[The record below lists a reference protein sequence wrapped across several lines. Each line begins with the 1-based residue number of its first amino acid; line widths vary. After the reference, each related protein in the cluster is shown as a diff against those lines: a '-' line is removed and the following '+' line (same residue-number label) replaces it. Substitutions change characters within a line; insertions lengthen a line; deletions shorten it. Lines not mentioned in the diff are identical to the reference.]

1 MYIFNWDVLA
11 LAIPFIGAGIPMSL
25 LISIGS
31 LILGILIGV
40 PFGILRTSPV
50 KIVTTAL
57 GVYVEVFRNV
67 PVLVQVVWIYY
78 VLPIATGIN
87 LPPVVAGIIALGLNT
102 GAFFSEIIRGGI
114 LGLPVGQ
121 QEAASVLGFRPIGA
135 LCYIILPQVLRKMLA
150 PFLNQFIVLIKESSL
165 VVYIG
170 VVDIL
175 GRGDMISTQF
185 ARPLEAYTVVALWY
199 FVLCFLASQATRRL
213 ERRLAIPE

>member
-1 MYIFNWDVLA
+1 V
-11 LAIPFIGAGIPMSL
+11 
-25 LISIGS
+25 
-31 LILGILIGV
+31 
-40 PFGILRTSPV
+40 
-50 KIVTTAL
+50 AL
-57 GVYVEVFRNV
+57 GVYVEIFRNV

-78 VLPIATGIN
+78 VLPIATGVN
-87 LPPVVAGIIALGLNT
+87 LPPVLAGILALGLNT

-121 QEAASVLGFRPIGA
+121 QEAAAVLGFRPVGS
-135 LCYIILPQVLRKMLA
+135 LRYIILPQVLRKMLA

-185 ARPLEAYTVVALWY
+185 ARPLEAYTIVALWY
-199 FVLCFLASQATRRL
+199 FILCFFASQATRQF

>member
-1 MYIFNWDVLA
+1 T
-11 LAIPFIGAGIPMSL
+11 
-25 LISIGS
+25 
-31 LILGILIGV
+31 GV
-40 PFGILRTSPV
+40 
-50 KIVTTAL
+50 
-57 GVYVEVFRNV
+57 
-67 PVLVQVVWIYY
+67 
-78 VLPIATGIN
+78 N
-87 LPPVVAGIIALGLNT
+87 LPPVAAGIIALGLNT

-114 LGLPVGQ
+114 LGLPTGQ

-135 LCYIILPQVLRKMLA
+135 LRYIILPQVLRKMLA

-185 ARPLEAYTVVALWY
+185 ARPLEAYTIVALWY
-199 FVLCFLASQATRRL
+199 FVLCFVASQTTRQL